1 MGQLISSF
9 NDNNRN
15 NNSDTL
21 DGKNTY
27 IDAEW
32 EELLEKVSE
41 KISKEDLEGY
51 INYHDNTVKNLEQ
64 QVSIL
69 RKLLNVQIQKTAEN
83 KDKITSFDE
92 IIDLTKRFKQEL
104 NAFYKITDEQQ
115 QIITDVHKLINYDVD
130 YINKNLSIM
139 VGSIREITGRIDILE
154 EMVDEKDI
162 KEKKIQQEKNTKTQE
177 CQTDN
182 LEWDYSY
189 LKNNYSPNRYYKV
202 QDV

>member
-21 DGKNTY
+21 DGKKTY

-154 EMVDEKDI
+154 ERVDEKDI